1 MSSEERRANGETTP
15 EYLLNLNDK
24 QLEAVYHEG
33 NPLLILAGAG
43 SGKTRVI
50 ISKIAYLVR
59 ERGYEPRSILA
70 VTFTN
75 KAAAEMYERV
85 TAMVPESSGVMI
97 RTFHSFG
104 AWLMRRNSH
113 LLNMNS
119 DFSIYD
125 DEDSITLLH
134 SIYTEF
140 TRKELTPYARM
151 ISRAKDYALQPEDD
165 LSPISNDPSLPEMYR
180 AYERK
185 LREIG
190 NADFGD
196 LILRPVELLA
206 GDEEVRRRIY
216 GRFRVVLVDEYQDS
230 NVAQYELLK
239 RLYGPETYLCVVG
252 DDDQSIYRFRGAEVR
267 NILDFPHAFP
277 GTDVIRLEQNYRS
290 TETILRIAGEVV
302 ANNRGRMGKTLWT
315 QILGGTKAHLAFLDN
330 QDAEAEYCA
339 RLLEDGNLE
348 NTAIL
353 YRTNAQSRSL
363 ETCFLKRGIPYKI
376 VGSLRFYERE
386 EIKDALAVLSLC
398 ANRKDEVAFR
408 RVVNKPP
415 RGLGAKSLEKVVDA
429 AVSGGGDLIE
439 ALRTARPSLAS
450 KGKSGADEFLRFFG
464 ELEEKLENGDLGDFV
479 RFAVRGS
486 GLVEYHR
493 RQDEVSLT
501 QKVANLDELIGAA
514 SVYPRGREGL
524 TEFLEDLELDRSRLA
539 GEDPAAQPGVT
550 LITMHNT
557 KGLEFDRV
565 IITGMEEGLFP
576 SRPDEKDDELEEE
589 RRIFYV
595 SITRARREV
604 YFTSCRRRFMWG
616 RTAVQMP
623 SRFLQELPEEYVE
636 VEGRPAYGSGLY
648 GTGFYGDGSGT
659 GGFGMDGSGTGGAGS
674 GGDGGAAGNSAESGP
689 YRRGVRVYHDDYGP
703 GVVTKVEQGSSSELV
718 WVQFEGGHTARFLP
732 RYTSLEIIGE
742 DMV

>member
-1 MSSEERRANGETTP
+1 MSDSTP
-15 EYLLNLNDK
+15 EYLRNLNDR
-24 QLEAVYHEG
+24 QLQAVYHEG
-33 NPLLILAGAG
+33 SPLLILAGAG

-85 TAMVPESSGVMI
+85 TAMVPEAGGVMI

-104 AWLMRRNSH
+104 AWMLRRNSH
-113 LLNMNS
+113 LLEMNS
-119 DFSIYD
+119 GFSIYD
-125 DEDSITLLH
+125 DEDSLTLLH
-134 SIYTEF
+134 SIYPDY
-140 TRKELTPYARM
+140 TRKELSPYARM
-151 ISRAKDYALQPEDD
+151 ISRAKDYALGPEDD
-165 LSPISNDPSLPEMYR
+165 LSSISGDPSFPAMYR
-180 AYERK
+180 AYEER

-206 GDEEVRRRIY
+206 GNSEVRQRVQ
-216 GRFRVVLVDEYQDS
+216 GRFSVVLVDEYQDS

-239 RLYGPETYLCVVG
+239 QLYGPQTYLCVVG

-267 NILDFPHAFP
+267 NILTFPDEFP
-277 GTDVIRLEQNYRS
+277 GTEIIRLEQNYRS
-290 TETILRIAGEVV
+290 TETILEIAGSVV

-315 QILGGTKAHLAFLDN
+315 EIMGGTRATLAYVED
-330 QDAEAEYCA
+330 QEEEAKYCA
-339 RLLEDGNLE
+339 RLLADGKLE
-348 NTAIL
+348 KTAIL

-363 ETCFLKRGIPYKI
+363 ETCFLQRGIPYKI

-398 ANRKDEVAFR
+398 ANRRDEVAFR
-408 RVVNKPP
+408 RVVNKPS
-415 RGLGAKSLEKVVDA
+415 RGIGAKSLEKIVA
-429 AVSGGGDLIE
+429 AAPNCEGDLIR
-439 ALRTARPSLAS
+439 ALHTARSGLSAR
-450 KGKSGADEFLRFFG
+450 GRGGADEFLEFFA
-464 ELEEKLENGDLGDFV
+464 ELERKLGDGDLGDFV
-479 RFAVRGS
+479 RYAVRGS
-486 GLVEYHR
+486 GLLEHHR
-493 RQDEVSLT
+493 RQDEVALT
-501 QKVANLDELIGAA
+501 QKVENLDELIGAA

-524 TEFLEDLELDRSRLA
+524 TAFLEDLELDRSRLA
-539 GEDPAAQPGVT
+539 GEDPANQPGVT

-595 SITRARREV
+595 SITRARKEI

-616 RTAVQMP
+616 RSTVQMP
-623 SRFLQELPEEYVE
+623 SRFLRELPAEHVE
-636 VEGRPAYGSGLY
+636 VEGRPAYAAFAGEYDDYGGLP
-648 GTGFYGDGSGT
+648 GADAVP
-659 GGFGMDGSGTGGAGS
+659 GGGE
-674 GGDGGAAGNSAESGP
+674 AAGEGG
-689 YRRGVRVYHDDYGP
+689 YREGLRVYHDDYGP
-703 GVVTKVEQGSSSELV
+703 GVVTKVERGGSQELV
-718 WVQFEGGHTARFLP
+718 WVQFEGGHSARFFP
-732 RYTSLEIIGE
+732 RYSSLEIIGE

>member
-1 MSSEERRANGETTP
+1 MSDAAP
-15 EYLLNLNDK
+15 AYLQGLNDK
-24 QLEAVYHEG
+24 QREAVYHEG

-59 ERGYEPRSILA
+59 ARSYDPRSILA

-85 TAMVPESSGVMI
+85 TAMVPESTGVMI

-104 AWLMRRNSH
+104 AWLLRRNSH
-113 LLNMNS
+113 ILEMNS
-119 DFSIYD
+119 GFSIYD
-125 DEDSITLLH
+125 DEDSLTLLH
-134 SIYTEF
+134 SLYTEF
-140 TRKELTPYARM
+140 TRKELAPYARM
-151 ISRAKDYALQPEDD
+151 ISRAKDYALGPDDD
-165 LSPISNDPSLPEMYR
+165 LSSISTDPSFPGMYH
-180 AYERK
+180 AYEKK

-206 GDEEVRRRIY
+206 GNPEVRNRVH
-216 GRFRVVLVDEYQDS
+216 GRFQVVLVDEYQDS

-239 RLYGPETYLCVVG
+239 QLYGPETYLCVVG

-267 NILDFPHAFP
+267 NILNFSDEFT
-277 GTDVIRLEQNYRS
+277 GTEVIRLEQNYRS

-315 QILGGTKAHLAFLDN
+315 DLTGGRKAVLTFVDD
-330 QDAEAEYCA
+330 QDAEAEHCA
-339 RLLEDGNLE
+339 RLLADGNLE

-386 EIKDALAVLSLC
+386 EIKDALALLSLC

-415 RGLGAKSLEKVVDA
+415 RGIGAKSLEKVVTA
-429 AVSGGGDLIE
+429 AASAGGDLIE
-439 ALRTARPSLAS
+439 SLGGVQRALSS
-450 KGKSGADEFLRFFG
+450 KGKRGAEEFLRFFE
-464 ELEEKLENGDLGDFV
+464 ELEEKLEGGDLGAFV
-479 RFAVRGS
+479 RYAVRGS

-501 QKVANLDELIGAA
+501 QKVENLDELIGAA
-514 SVYPRGREGL
+514 SQYPRGREGL

-565 IITGMEEGLFP
+565 IITGMEDGLFP
-576 SRPDEKDDELEEE
+576 RRPDEKDDELEEE

-595 SITRARREV
+595 SITRARKEL

-616 RTAVQMP
+616 RTTVQMP
-623 SRFLQELPEEYVE
+623 SRFLRELPDEYVE
-636 VEGRPAYGSGLY
+636 IEGRPAHGGALY
-648 GTGFYGDGSGT
+648 G
-659 GGFGMDGSGTGGAGS
+659 GGY
-674 GGDGGAAGNSAESGP
+674 DGGYDGREEQPGQSEAGP

-703 GVVTKVEQGSSSELV
+703 GIVTKVEHGGTQELV
-718 WVQFEGGHTARFLP
+718 WVRFEGGHTARFFP
-732 RYTSLEIIGE
+732 RYTDLEIVGDE
-742 DMV
+742 ML